1 MRVSVSE
8 DSSEVKSFIVDADC
22 MTFGTLILCFVLLC
36 NLIMWADTH
45 LLNYTRYYLF
55 WKKKDFVN
63 VLYDLLV

>member
-22 MTFGTLILCFVLLC
+22 MTFGTLILGFVLLC

-55 WKKKDFVN
+55 
-63 VLYDLLV
+63 